1 MMTPNKPKKI
11 MKLKIGESFIIH
23 TVCERCDGCKRIRV
37 PPYTNEGYPDCDAT
51 GTVLHSFRYKARKL
65 L

>member
-1 MMTPNKPKKI
+1 MTPIKSEKI

-23 TVCERCDGCKRIRV
+23 TDCERCNGCKLIRV
-37 PPYTNEGYPDCDAT
+37 PPYRNEGCPDCNAT
-51 GTVLHSFRYKARKL
+51 GTVLHSFKYKARKL